1 MLLQILW
8 SFEKFIDMY
17 ADISIAI
24 LYRNQELWTSDYII
38 KSLHDWCL
46 LYIPFNI
53 LFLTSN
59 YICQTIY
66 YKV

>member
-1 MLLQILW
+1 MLFQMLW

-24 LYRNQELWTSDYII
+24 LYRNQELWTYDYVMVTLRDYI
-38 KSLHDWCL
+38 H

-53 LFLTSN
+53 LFFTSN
-59 YICQTIY
+59 YICQIIY